1 MRLEIGRED
10 RVSLGAEGRRASMK
24 IHLIYITAGN
34 MDEARIIAKE
44 LVSNRLAA
52 CVNILNNIESLYWWE
67 GKIQYEKEVVLI
79 AKTKEHL
86 VTELIDKVK
95 SVHSY
100 SCPCVVSVPI
110 VEGNKQFLKW
120 VEEETR

>member
-1 MRLEIGRED
+1 
-10 RVSLGAEGRRASMK
+10 MK

-44 LVSNRLAA
+44 LVSHRLAA
-52 CVNILNNIESLYWWE
+52 CVNILNNVESLYWWE

-79 AKTKEHL
+79 AKTKEQL
-86 VTELIDKVK
+86 VPELIDKVK
-95 SVHSY
+95 SAHSY

-110 VEGNKQFLKW
+110 VEGNKPFLKW
-120 VEEETR
+120 VEEETK

>member
-1 MRLEIGRED
+1 
-10 RVSLGAEGRRASMK
+10 MK

-44 LVSNRLAA
+44 LVSHRLAA
-52 CVNILNNIESLYWWE
+52 CVNILNNIESVYWWE

-86 VTELIDKVK
+86 VPELIDKVK

-110 VEGNKQFLKW
+110 VEGNKPFLKW
-120 VEEETR
+120 VEEETK